1 MQKNKLYLFIF
12 LACFVGYGWLY
23 FSLQHQQQI
32 QNNEF
37 SVCLV
42 KNITNIP
49 CPSCGTTRAVM
60 EISKGEIS
68 QSILLNPFGI
78 IVALIMLVC
87 PIWIVYDYLSKKDSF
102 YQFYSTSEEILRRKK
117 VYIPL
122 LILVLLNWIWNIN
135 KNL

>member
-1 MQKNKLYLFIF
+1 MKKNKLYFFII

-23 FSLQHQQQI
+23 FSLQHQYEI
-32 QNNEF
+32 QNSEF
-37 SVCLV
+37 SVCLF

-60 EISKGEIS
+60 EIYKGAFGKS
-68 QSILLNPFGI
+68 VLLNPFGI
-78 IVALIMLVC
+78 LVALIMLVC
-87 PIWIVYDYLSKKDSF
+87 PIWIAYDYLSKKDSF
-102 YQFYSTSEEILRRKK
+102 YQFYIKSEKVLQRKK
-117 VYIPL
+117 VYITL

>member
-1 MQKNKLYLFIF
+1 MQKNKLYLFII
-12 LACFVGYGWLY
+12 LACFVGYSWLC
-23 FSLQHQQQI
+23 FSLQHQI

-37 SVCLV
+37 SVCFF
-42 KNITNIP
+42 KNVTNIP

-78 IVALIMLVC
+78 IVALLMLVC
-87 PIWIVYDYLSKKDSF
+87 PIWIVYDFLSKKDSF
-102 YQFYSTSEEILRRKK
+102 YQFYTKSEEILRRKK

-122 LILVLLNWIWNIN
+122 LILVLLNWVWNIN

>member
-1 MQKNKLYLFIF
+1 MQKNKLYLFII
-12 LACFVGYGWLY
+12 LACFVGYSWLY
-23 FSLQHQQQI
+23 FSLEHQYEI

-37 SVCLV
+37 SVCLI
-42 KNITNIP
+42 KNVTNIP

-78 IVALIMLVC
+78 IVALIMLIC
-87 PIWIVYDYLSKKDSF
+87 PIWIIYDYLSKKDSF
-102 YQFYSTSEEILRRKK
+102 YKFYRKSEVILRRKK

>member
-1 MQKNKLYLFIF
+1 MQKNKLYLFII
-12 LACFVGYGWLY
+12 LACFAGYGWLC
-23 FSLQHQQQI
+23 FSLQYQHQI

-37 SVCLV
+37 SVCFL
-42 KNITNIP
+42 KNVTNIP

-78 IVALIMLVC
+78 IVAIIMLIC
-87 PIWIVYDYLSKKDSF
+87 PIWIVYDFLSKKDSF
-102 YQFYSTSEEILRRKK
+102 YQFYTKSEEILRRKK

>member
-1 MQKNKLYLFIF
+1 MQKNKLYLFI
-12 LACFVGYGWLY
+12 LIACFAGYGWLY
-23 FSLQHQQQI
+23 FSLQHQHEI

-42 KNITNIP
+42 KNVTNIP

-68 QSILLNPFGI
+68 KSILLNPFGI
-78 IVALIMLVC
+78 IVALIMLIC
-87 PIWIVYDYLSKKDSF
+87 PIWITYDYLSKKDSF
-102 YQFYSTSEEILRRKK
+102 YQFYTKSEAILRRKK

>member
-1 MQKNKLYLFIF
+1 MQKNKLYLFII
-12 LACFVGYGWLY
+12 LACFVGYGWLC
-23 FSLQHQQQI
+23 FSLKHQHEI

-37 SVCLV
+37 SVCFF
-42 KNITNIP
+42 KNVTNIP

-68 QSILLNPFGI
+68 KSILLNPFGI
-78 IVALIMLVC
+78 IVAIIMLIC
-87 PIWIVYDYLSKKDSF
+87 PFWIAYDYLSKKDSF
-102 YQFYSTSEEILRRKK
+102 YQFYRKSEEILRRKK

>member
-1 MQKNKLYLFIF
+1 MQKNKLYLFIV
-12 LACFVGYGWLY
+12 LACFAGYGWLY
-23 FSLQHQQQI
+23 FSLQHQHEI

-42 KNITNIP
+42 KNVTNIP

-68 QSILLNPFGI
+68 KSILFNPFGI
-78 IVALIMLVC
+78 IVALIMLIC
-87 PIWIVYDYLSKKDSF
+87 PIWITYDYLSKKDSF
-102 YQFYSTSEEILRRKK
+102 YQFYTKSEAILRRKK

-122 LILVLLNWIWNIN
+122 LILVLLNWIWNIT

>member
-1 MQKNKLYLFIF
+1 MQKSKLYLFII
-12 LACFVGYGWLY
+12 LACFAGYGWLY
-23 FSLQHQQQI
+23 FSLEHQQEI
-32 QNNEF
+32 QNDEF

-42 KNITNIP
+42 KNVTNIP

-60 EISKGEIS
+60 EISKGEIY

-78 IVALIMLVC
+78 IVALIMLIC
-87 PIWIVYDYLSKKDSF
+87 PIWITYDYLSKKDSF
-102 YQFYSTSEEILRRKK
+102 YQFHTKSEAILRKKK

-122 LILVLLNWIWNIN
+122 LILVLLNWIWNIT